1 MYASISAI
9 RFSWKIPCCRLKE
22 RENLSTK
29 SSIPIIRNNSFPLR
43 YLLKKT
49 VARNRDTLLSLVSFS
64 LMNEAKKEVIKRSG
78 FYHSRA
84 NREFVTLDRAYA
96 REISRPSSY
105 LPYLNGM
112 MEDEAD
118 FPGRTT
124 GKAIA
129 E

>member
-1 MYASISAI
+1 
-9 RFSWKIPCCRLKE
+9 
-22 RENLSTK
+22 
-29 SSIPIIRNNSFPLR
+29 
-43 YLLKKT
+43 
-49 VARNRDTLLSLVSFS
+49 
-64 LMNEAKKEVIKRSG
+64 MNEAKKEVIKRSG

-84 NREFVTLDRAYA
+84 NRELVSNSSRWIVHARVKSADR
-96 REISRPSSY
+96 RPISLS
-105 LPYLNGM
+105 LNGM